1 MRPPRLEPVPASAW
15 FGPDVG
21 HHELDEM
28 LAFLGANNGAAV
40 LTWPRDRRHRDPLDA
55 AGIPRLFLVP
65 PGEEPPIRGLLQD
78 SVCLPVSETEIH
90 RRLVRLCR
98 SAATRRLHAAPPAV
112 EGDGR
117 LVFGGHHVDVP
128 QCAAGVATTLVG
140 AFERPVPETELLAVL
155 PPEART
161 SLHLAAR
168 VARLSSRVEMLGLE
182 AVAAGHDADAYVLR
196 RCRTLQE
203 WAPAHRARPAL
214 RTVA

>member
-1 MRPPRLEPVPASAW
+1 MRSPQPEPIPASAW
-15 FGPDVG
+15 FGPAVG

-40 LTWPRDRRHRDPLDA
+40 LSWPRDRHHRDRLDA

-65 PGEEPPIRGLLQD
+65 PGEEPPVRGLLED
-78 SVCLPVSETEIH
+78 SVCVPVSQTEIH

-98 SAATRRLHAAPPAV
+98 SAATRRLHAAPPAMA
-112 EGDGR
+112 GDGR
-117 LVFGGHHVDVP
+117 LDFGGHHVDIP
-128 QCAAGVATTLVG
+128 QCAAGVATALVG
-140 AFERPVPETELLAVL
+140 AFERPVPAAELLAAL

-168 VARLSSRVEMLGLE
+168 VARLTTRVEMLGLE
-182 AVAAGHDADAYVLR
+182 AVEAGHDAYVLR

-203 WAPAHRARPAL
+203 WAPTHRTRPAL
-214 RTVA
+214 RPVA